1 LGGLGRGGAPP
12 TGGGAG
18 RRGPGRVVSMTTAA
32 ARPARLALSCAVAA
46 KQLLVVA
53 LAALALVL
61 VAWVA
66 KAGLWRRGRLFL
78 VAVALVVAL
87 GVLARRI
94 GLGEL
99 LVLAVVVLIPLL
111 VVPAPRA
118 PSRRR

>member
-1 LGGLGRGGAPP
+1 
-12 TGGGAG
+12 
-18 RRGPGRVVSMTTAA
+18 
-32 ARPARLALSCAVAA
+32 VAA
-46 KQLLVVA
+46 KQLLLVA
-53 LAALALVL
+53 LAGLALVL

-87 GVLARRI
+87 GALARRI

-111 VVPAPRA
+111 VVPI
-118 PSRRR
+118 RRSPPARR

>member
-1 LGGLGRGGAPP
+1 
-12 TGGGAG
+12 
-18 RRGPGRVVSMTTAA
+18 
-32 ARPARLALSCAVAA
+32 
-46 KQLLVVA
+46 
-53 LAALALVL
+53 VL

-87 GVLARRI
+87 GALARRI

-111 VVPAPRA
+111 VVPV
-118 PSRRR
+118 RRSPAARR

>member
-1 LGGLGRGGAPP
+1 MA
-12 TGGGAG
+12 
-18 RRGPGRVVSMTTAA
+18 TAA
-32 ARPARLALSCAVAA
+32 ARPAWLALSCAVAA

>member
-1 LGGLGRGGAPP
+1 
-12 TGGGAG
+12 
-18 RRGPGRVVSMTTAA
+18 M
-32 ARPARLALSCAVAA
+32 AA

-53 LAALALVL
+53 LAALALIL

-66 KAGLWRRGRLFL
+66 KAALWRRGRLFL

-118 PSRRR
+118 SSRRR